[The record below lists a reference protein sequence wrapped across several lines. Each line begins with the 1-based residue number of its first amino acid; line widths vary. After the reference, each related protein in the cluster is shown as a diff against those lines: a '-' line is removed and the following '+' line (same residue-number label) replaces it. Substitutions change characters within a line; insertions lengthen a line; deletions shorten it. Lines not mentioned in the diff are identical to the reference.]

1 MYGQKELIYQ
11 RSIYMHIERFGMLKV
26 KGVQF
31 RSGVANA
38 RPTSFM
44 LAGRCIIR
52 IGWKIGA
59 SVCVCVYDALG
70 APRFGLVDD
79 SVKGKVICKAISC
92 LAREEERKGLCLYT
106 MTTRTCMNS

>member
-1 MYGQKELIYQ
+1 
-11 RSIYMHIERFGMLKV
+11 MHIERFGMLKV

-31 RSGVANA
+31 RSGGVVNA

-59 SVCVCVYDALG
+59 SSTL
-70 APRFGLVDD
+70 
-79 SVKGKVICKAISC
+79 
-92 LAREEERKGLCLYT
+92 
-106 MTTRTCMNS
+106 